1 MVKEIL
7 ETHEQASGQK
17 VNLDKTDIMFRARV
31 RGERRLLLVNQLGVR
46 LVAKHEKYL
55 GFSTVVRRS
64 KKVIMKGVK
73 EKIWKKLQG
82 WKVMI
87 LSKAENEV
95 LIKAIAQ
102 SIPTYVMSVFKIPS
116 SFCDEIRSLVAQ
128 FWWGKKEVKER
139 YTG

>member
-116 SFCDEIRSLVAQ
+116 SFCDEICFLVAQ
-128 FWWGKKEVKER
+128 FW
-139 YTG
+139 